1 MQSDSRLM
9 PEWNYRPVKGFHD
22 EMLEADGTRRP
33 HWAGLVDALNR
44 MAPEG
49 LDERWQEGRRL
60 IRDNGVTYNVYGD
73 PRSTERPWPLDPV
86 PYLIDTAEWTAIEA
100 AIVQRATLLNTILG
114 DLYGPQRILRER
126 RIPPALIFEHPNY
139 FRACRNLP
147 VPNGTWLHNY
157 AVDIARSPNGNW
169 WVLADRTQAPSG
181 AGYALEN
188 RLVSLRVLPEVFGSE
203 NVRRLASFFQAYR
216 TSMRALAP
224 RVENPRVVLLTPG
237 PYNETYFEHA
247 FLARYLGYTLVEGG
261 DLTVRNNR
269 VYLKTLGGLLPVDV
283 IVRRQ
288 DDVWCDPLALRP
300 DSMLGVPGLVEAA
313 WAGNVAI
320 ANALGSGVLESAA
333 YSAFLPALSRH
344 ILGEDLKMPNIATW
358 WCGDPGPRKWVVDHL
373 SNLVIKPASRALQF
387 EPVFGASLSAAERK
401 ALLEKIEA
409 NPGAYVAQEQ
419 VSLSMTPV
427 AIFPTE
433 ESAESRLDARHL
445 VLRVFAVA
453 ANGSYMVMPGG
464 LSRITSSI
472 DSLVVSMQHGGGSK
486 DTWVLADAP
495 EPAFSLLRTS
505 SAPLPVS
512 RATFDLPSR
521 VADNLF
527 WLGRYLER
535 LEMAVRTARAVP
547 PRLYHDPDPAGLGA
561 ISVSWRVLAGGG
573 WLRSEDGRALAD
585 AEFSRVK
592 PGERAE
598 LLEREVLE
606 LLCGEESRFGL
617 RAAMK
622 DIQHLAWL
630 LRDVIS
636 ADSWRVLKQLEQQF
650 LATPPEGPLLVSWA
664 QNLLNHTVISLSA
677 FSGLIS
683 ENMTRGNGWRFLDM
697 GRRLER
703 AHQTLQLV
711 RNGLGFEPGTN
722 EHALAAVLEVADSTL
737 TYRSRYLNS
746 MQADLVLDLLLL
758 DEGNPRSA
766 AFQLARLR
774 EHVADLP
781 ESRPSTGNAR
791 EVRLTLGMLAAVQT
805 SEAHELAKAN
815 DEGHLSSLDTLTSKL
830 IADLLMLSETVTR
843 VYFTHAIASRQLASR

>member
-1 MQSDSRLM
+1 MTRTPAE
-9 PEWNYRPVKGFHD
+9 PEPCLLPGWEYSPVAGFHD
-22 EMLEADGTRRP
+22 EMLAPDGTRRP
-33 HWAGLVDALNR
+33 HWTGLVDALNR
-44 MAPEG
+44 IGPEG

-73 PRSTERPWPLDPV
+73 PRSTERPWPVDPV
-86 PYLIDTAEWTAIEA
+86 PFLIENGEWAEIEA
-100 AIVQRATLLNTILG
+100 AITQRAVLLNSILC
-114 DLYGPQRILRER
+114 DLYGPQRIVRDKR
-126 RIPPALIFEHPNY
+126 VPPALVLEHPNY

-147 VPNGTWLHNY
+147 VPNGVWLHNY
-157 AVDIARSPNGNW
+157 AADIARSPDGRW

-261 DLTVRNNR
+261 DLTVRHNR
-269 VYLKTLGGLLPVDV
+269 VFLKTLGGLLPVDV

-288 DDVWCDPLALRP
+288 DDAWCDPLALRP
-300 DSMLGVPGLVEAA
+300 DSMLGVAGLVEAA

-320 ANALGSGVLESAA
+320 ANSLGSGVLESSA
-333 YSAFLPALSRH
+333 YSAFLPALAKH
-344 ILGEDLKMPNIATW
+344 VLGEDLKMPNIATW
-358 WCGDPGPRKWVVDHL
+358 WCGDAAARKWVAEHL
-373 SNLVIKPASRALQF
+373 STLVIKPASRAVQF
-387 EPVFGASLSAAERK
+387 EPVFGASLSAGERK
-401 ALLEKIEA
+401 KLLEKIEA
-409 NPGAYVAQEQ
+409 NPNAYVAQEQ
-419 VSLSMTPV
+419 VALSMTP
-427 AIFPTE
+427 AASE
-433 ESAESRLDARHL
+433 GHLDARHL

-453 ANGSYMVMPGG
+453 SNGSYTVMPGG
-464 LSRITSSI
+464 LTRITSSI

-486 DTWVLADAP
+486 DTWVLADNP

-505 SAPLPVS
+505 STPLQVS

-527 WLGRYLER
+527 WLGRYMER
-535 LEMAVRTARAVP
+535 LEMVVRTARAVP
-547 PRLYHDPDPAGLGA
+547 PRLYHDPDPAGVGA
-561 ISVSWRVLAGGG
+561 ISVCWRVLTGGG
-573 WLRSEDGRALAD
+573 WLQHEDGKAITE
-585 AEFSRVK
+585 AEWSRVK
-592 PGERAE
+592 PAERAE
-598 LLEREVLE
+598 LLEREVLDMV
-606 LLCGEESRFGL
+606 CGEDTRYGL
-617 RAAMK
+617 RIALK
-622 DIQHLAWL
+622 EVQRLAWL

-636 ADSWRVLKQLEQQF
+636 ADSWRVLKQLEMQF
-650 LATPPEGPLLVSWA
+650 LADPPDGPLLVSWA
-664 QNLLNHTVISLSA
+664 QNLLNHTLISLSA

-703 AHQTLQLV
+703 AHQTVQLV
-711 RNGLGFEPGTN
+711 RNGLGFEELVN

-746 MQADLVLDLLLL
+746 MQRDLVLDLLLL
-758 DEGNPRSA
+758 DEGNPRSV

-774 EHVADLP
+774 EQVAELP
-781 ESRPSTGNAR
+781 ESRPTTGHAR
-791 EVRLTLGMLAAVQT
+791 EVRLTLGLLASVQMA
-805 SEAHELAKAN
+805 EAHELTKAN
-815 DEGHLSSLDTLTSKL
+815 GSGQLESLETLTAKL
-830 IADLLMLSETVTR
+830 LADLLLLSETLTR
-843 VYFTHAIASRQLASR
+843 VYFTHAVASRQLASR